1 MDTIAVMAFN
11 LIKQIDDEFKQFTG
25 SHHAFACMV
34 LQQYG
39 VRVDFL
45 KTPFGITV
53 SVDYDDI
60 IRLFEKEPLPSSI
73 KNPTFTRQWT

>member
-25 SHHAFACMV
+25 SRHAFACMV
-34 LQQYG
+34 LQKYA

-45 KTPFGITV
+45 KTPIGMAV
-53 SVDYDDI
+53 SVDYSDI
-60 IRLFEKEPLPSSI
+60 IHLFEEKPLPATH
-73 KNPTFTRQWT
+73 KNPRFMQHWA